1 MSVANHRKAIN
12 LMKTT
17 MQALQLALSVICDIE
32 VTTDQ
37 EVLRA
42 VNYRLTESD
51 RQRVLKL
58 AYLYT
63 SEYRPQILVR

>member
-1 MSVANHRKAIN
+1 
-12 LMKTT
+12 MKTT